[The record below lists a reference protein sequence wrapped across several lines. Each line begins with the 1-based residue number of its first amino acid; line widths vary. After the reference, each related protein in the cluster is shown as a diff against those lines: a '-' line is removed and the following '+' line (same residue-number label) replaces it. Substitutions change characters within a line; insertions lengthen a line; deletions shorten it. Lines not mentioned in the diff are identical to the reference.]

1 MSWTVSTTSKEFR
14 FINCFQ
20 PIFNR
25 VLQFDRKNVHE
36 LAAELIGPN
45 FVMISVSIRDKLL
58 GTYQRN
64 VKDAQRA
71 WIKVINQLN
80 FNSCR
85 LIAFKIMLQKLHVP
99 TLHIHVHV
107 FNYMKPKT
115 SAYIALNFKA
125 RKKQQKSLLMFYIY
139 ISLLII

>member
-1 MSWTVSTTSKEFR
+1 MEFR

-36 LAAELIGPN
+36 LAAELIGPHS
-45 FVMISVSIRDKLL
+45 VMISVSIRDQLL

-71 WIKVINQLN
+71 
-80 FNSCR
+80 
-85 LIAFKIMLQKLHVP
+85 
-99 TLHIHVHV
+99 
-107 FNYMKPKT
+107 
-115 SAYIALNFKA
+115 
-125 RKKQQKSLLMFYIY
+125 
-139 ISLLII
+139 